1 MMNVEQSTMLA
12 CKHCGAISREWRTH
26 CALCGAALRQDM
38 LLPTPRPLTDCEAAR
53 IQNRSSLHTMETVS
67 SAAPRHHQTGA
78 GYSQKKSAVKALLAL
93 FFGIAA
99 VIATAFSASAI
110 SLPCGVVALVL
121 GIVALSK
128 KEGAGLAAA
137 VGIGLGAYVLLVSG
151 FWTFYSLFYLF

>member
-1 MMNVEQSTMLA
+1 MKEKQSVWLA
-12 CKHCGAISREWRTH
+12 CKHCGAISREERTH

-38 LLPTPRPLTDCEAAR
+38 LLPMPRPLTDCEAKR
-53 IQNRSSLHTMETVS
+53 IQNRSPLRDADPSPNM
-67 SAAPRHHQTGA
+67 PRHCHSGA
-78 GYSQKKSAVKALLAL
+78 GYSKKTSSVKALLAL

-99 VIATAFSASAI
+99 VLATAFSASGI

>member
-1 MMNVEQSTMLA
+1 MMKEKQSAMLA
-12 CKHCGAISREWRTH
+12 CKHCGAISREERTH

-38 LLPTPRPLTDCEAAR
+38 LLPMPRPLTDREAER
-53 IQNRSSLHTMETVS
+53 IQNRSPLREAGTTPA
-67 SAAPRHHQTGA
+67 AAPQHRQSGA
-78 GYSQKKSAVKALLAL
+78 GDSQKTSAVKALLAL

-99 VIATAFSASAI
+99 VIATAFSALAI